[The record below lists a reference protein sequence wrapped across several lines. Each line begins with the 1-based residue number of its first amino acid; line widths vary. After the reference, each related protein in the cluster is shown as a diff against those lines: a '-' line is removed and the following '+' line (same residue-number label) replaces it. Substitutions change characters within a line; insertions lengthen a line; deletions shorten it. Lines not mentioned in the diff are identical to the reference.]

1 LRRVADFNRGCSGQV
16 RRGCSPWLRLAGLAA
31 IGIGGRAVSEGNY
44 VAQRSLKLYIAGNS
58 AASRR
63 AEQNLVHLKTL
74 VPGWEIEVIDVLTA
88 PELAE
93 RAGILATPTLA
104 YEHPER
110 PRRVIGDLSN
120 ARRVLEFLAIESC
133 GGDEA

>member
-1 LRRVADFNRGCSGQV
+1 MSKGD
-16 RRGCSPWLRLAGLAA
+16 
-31 IGIGGRAVSEGNY
+31 Y
-44 VAQRSLKLYIAGNS
+44 VAQRLLKLYIAGSS

-63 AEQNLVHLKTL
+63 AEQNLAHLKTL

-104 YEHPER
+104 YDHPER

-120 ARRVLEFLAIESC
+120 ARRVLEFLAIDS
-133 GGDEA
+133 GGGE

>member
-1 LRRVADFNRGCSGQV
+1 MSKGD
-16 RRGCSPWLRLAGLAA
+16 
-31 IGIGGRAVSEGNY
+31 Y
-44 VAQRSLKLYIAGNS
+44 VAQRLLKLYIAGTS

-74 VPGWEIEVIDVLTA
+74 VPGWEIEIIDVLKT

-93 RAGILATPTLA
+93 RAGVLATPTLA

-120 ARRVLEFLAIESC
+120 AKRVLEFLAIESF
-133 GGDEA
+133 GGE

>member
-1 LRRVADFNRGCSGQV
+1 MTQ
-16 RRGCSPWLRLAGLAA
+16 RL
-31 IGIGGRAVSEGNY
+31 
-44 VAQRSLKLYIAGNS
+44 LKLYIAGNS

-63 AEQNLVHLKTL
+63 AVQNLAHLKTL
-74 VPGWEIEVIDVLTA
+74 VPDLEIEIVDVLTR

-104 YEHPER
+104 YEHSER

-120 ARRVLEFLAIESC
+120 AARVLEFLAIENDA
-133 GGDEA
+133 GE